1 MEEQKSHVQT
11 TAHVYLLYS
20 LSLAFL
26 YMDRNIN
33 KFNKKKSLLLY
44 MCQMQTTRSFC
55 VAQSV
60 YFNYRNAFPDES
72 PRSRDLCGVFKD
84 KQHHLVNFTQNLPH
98 IEL

>member
-1 MEEQKSHVQT
+1 MYRQLRMCTCCTH
-11 TAHVYLLYS
+11 S
-20 LSLAFL
+20 LWHFYTWIEIST
-26 YMDRNIN
+26 NST
-33 KFNKKKSLLLY
+33 KKSLLLY

>member
-1 MEEQKSHVQT
+1 
-11 TAHVYLLYS
+11 
-20 LSLAFL
+20 
-26 YMDRNIN
+26 
-33 KFNKKKSLLLY
+33 

-84 KQHHLVNFTQNLPH
+84 KQRHLVNFTQNLPH